1 MSSGRITLV
10 LGRMPLKADPAEY
23 RAAGPWCFSEQEEFF
38 PDWDK
43 NFTFAPEPLVDFDL
57 QQRACREVKALCADT
72 LPLVADRLCAHARTL
87 PPAYWET
94 LLTPWAMNVA
104 KQVVER
110 WWRVKAMVQ
119 AWGHEPLHVPL
130 LPRDC
135 TFRFATGPDFVLHGA
150 LGHTYNHWL
159 FSRLLEEVFP
169 PAWSME
175 YLPAVQKNYGEEE
188 QLSGKEKLRD
198 VLRNIM
204 LRLPCPRL
212 KGMSIGQSLR
222 YSLALLHKSHGPDK
236 SRPQVEYGS
245 AATGIA
251 ADFPPSITR
260 TLVTLFMASLP
271 QLLANHKHPARLT
284 PDPLGPRLRVA
295 SVLAYEDADYRQALA
310 KWRGR
315 GNRLMYVQHG
325 SDYGQVRCVSDV
337 EMVEY
342 SQHAFGT
349 WGWKEHQGSA
359 GNFIPLP
366 YPQLDGLEGRWQ
378 GKNGENLLFVG
389 TEMPAF
395 PYRLDAHPSPLQVV
409 EYRKDKARFFEQLGR
424 DLQAHS
430 LYRPYF
436 PVPGSLRDADWV
448 LARFPSVRMATGML
462 ASHLYACRLLVL
474 DHNGTTLL
482 ESLVANIPMV
492 LFWRREAWALTDEAT
507 ALLDMLAQAGIWHET
522 PQKAAA
528 KAAEVWHDP
537 LGWWMSDKVQ
547 QARREYCAQQ
557 ALTVPGGPNPYW
569 LKMLKS
575 L

>member
-1 MSSGRITLV
+1 MSNGRIILV
-10 LGRMPLKADPAEY
+10 LGRMPHKADPAVF

-43 NFTFAPEPLVDFDL
+43 KFTFAPEPLVEIAL
-57 QQRACREVKALCADT
+57 QERACQEVKALCADI
-72 LPLVADRLCAHARTL
+72 LPRIAERMCPHARSL
-87 PPAYWET
+87 PAAYWET
-94 LLTPWAMNVA
+94 LLTPWVMNVS

-110 WWRVKAMVQ
+110 WWRVKAMVR
-119 AWGHEPLHVPL
+119 AWGQEPLHVPL
-130 LPRDC
+130 LPRNC
-135 TFRFATGPDFVLHGA
+135 SFTFAGGPDFVLHGA

-169 PAWSME
+169 EAWSME
-175 YLPAVQKNYGEEE
+175 YLPALQKTYGEQEK
-188 QLSGKEKLRD
+188 LSGKEQVRE
-198 VLRNIM
+198 VLRKLM

-212 KGMSIGQSLR
+212 KGMSIAQTLR
-222 YSLALLHKSHGPDK
+222 FSLALLHRSHGPDR
-236 SRPQVEYGS
+236 SRPQAEYGS

-251 ADFPPSITR
+251 ADFPDS
-260 TLVTLFMASLP
+260 LVNKLVPLFMASLP
-271 QLLANHKHPARLT
+271 QLLANHKHPARLMK
-284 PDPLGPRLRVA
+284 DPLGPRLRVA
-295 SVLAYEDADYRQALA
+295 SVLAYEDADYRQSLA
-310 KWRGR
+310 RWRGR

-378 GKNGENLLFVG
+378 GQKGENLLFVG

-395 PYRLDAHPSPLQVV
+395 PYRLDAHPSPLQIV
-409 EYRKDKARFFEQLGR
+409 EYRKDKGRFFEALGR
-424 DLQAHS
+424 DVQARS

-448 LARFPSVRMATGML
+448 LERFPLVRMATGML
-462 ASHLYACRLLVL
+462 SNHLYACRLLVL

-492 LFWRREAWALTDEAT
+492 LFWRREAWALTSDAT
-507 ALLDMLAQAGIWHET
+507 ALLDMLAGAGIWHET

-528 KAAEVWHDP
+528 KAAEVWSDP
-537 LGWWMSDKVQ
+537 LAWWMSDNVQ
-547 QARREYCAQQ
+547 QARKAYCAQQ

>member
-1 MSSGRITLV
+1 MSNGRITLV
-10 LGRMPLKADPAEY
+10 LGRMPHKADPAVF
-23 RAAGPWCFSEQEEFF
+23 RAAGPWCFAEQEEFF

-43 NFTFAPEPLVDFDL
+43 KFTFAPEPLVDIPL
-57 QQRACREVKALCADT
+57 QERACQEVKALCADM
-72 LPLVADRLCAHARTL
+72 LPHIAGRMCPHAASL
-87 PPAYWET
+87 PAAYWET
-94 LLTPWAMNVA
+94 LLTPWVMNVS

-119 AWGHEPLHVPL
+119 AWGQELLHVPL

-135 TFRFATGPDFVLHGA
+135 SFSFATGPDFVMHGA

-169 PAWSME
+169 AAWSME
-175 YLPAVQKNYGEEE
+175 YLPAVQKTYGEQEK
-188 QLSGKEKLRD
+188 LSGKEQVRE
-198 VLRNIM
+198 VLRKLM

-212 KGMSIGQSLR
+212 KGMSIAQTLR
-222 YSLALLHKSHGPDK
+222 FSLALLHRSHGPDRA
-236 SRPQVEYGS
+236 RPQAEYSS

-251 ADFPPSITR
+251 ADLPPNFAS
-260 TLVTLFMASLP
+260 TLVTLYMASLP
-271 QLLANHKHPARLT
+271 QLLASHKHPARLT
-284 PDPLGPRLRVA
+284 PDPLGPRLRIA
-295 SVLAYEDADYRQALA
+295 SVLAYEDADYRQSLA

-349 WGWKEHQGSA
+349 WGWKQHQGSA
-359 GNFIPLP
+359 GNFVPLP

-378 GKNGENLLFVG
+378 GQKGENLLYVG

-395 PYRLDAHPSPLQVV
+395 PYRLDAHPSPLQIV
-409 EYRKDKARFFEQLGR
+409 EYRKDKSRFFEALGR
-424 DLQAHS
+424 DVQACS

-448 LARFPSVRMATGML
+448 LERFPAVRMATGML
-462 ASHLYACRLLVL
+462 SNHLYACRLLVL

-492 LFWRREAWALTDEAT
+492 LFWRREAWALTSDAT
-507 ALLDMLAQAGIWHET
+507 ALLDMLAEAGIWHET

-528 KAAEVWHDP
+528 KAAEVWSDP
-537 LGWWMSDKVQ
+537 LAWWMSDKVQ
-547 QARREYCAQQ
+547 QARKAYCVQQ

>member
-1 MSSGRITLV
+1 MSNGRITLV
-10 LGRMPLKADPAEY
+10 LGRMPHKADPAFF
-23 RAAGPWCFSEQEEFF
+23 RAAGPWCFAEQEEFF

-43 NFTFAPEPLVDFDL
+43 KFTFAPEPLVEIAL
-57 QQRACREVKALCADT
+57 QERACQEVKALCADM
-72 LPLVADRLCAHARTL
+72 LPRIAGRMCPHARNL
-87 PPAYWET
+87 PAAYWET
-94 LLTPWAMNVA
+94 LLTPWVMNVS

-110 WWRVKAMVQ
+110 WWRVKALVQ
-119 AWGHEPLHVPL
+119 AWGQEPLHVPL

-135 TFRFATGPDFVLHGA
+135 LFSFATGPDFVLHGA

-159 FSRLLEEVFP
+159 FSRLLEAVFP
-169 PAWSME
+169 AAWSME
-175 YLPAVQKNYGEEE
+175 YLPAVQKKYGEQEKP
-188 QLSGKEKLRD
+188 SGKEQVRE
-198 VLRNIM
+198 VLRNLM

-212 KGMSIGQSLR
+212 KGMSMAQTLQF
-222 YSLALLHKSHGPDK
+222 SLALLHRSKGPDR
-236 SRPQVEYGS
+236 SRPQAEYGS
-245 AATGIA
+245 AATGIS
-251 ADFPPSITR
+251 ADLPENFAS
-260 TLVTLFMASLP
+260 TLVTLYMASLP
-271 QLLANHKHPARLT
+271 QLLASHKHPVHLR

-295 SVLAYEDADYRQALA
+295 SVLAYEDANYRQTLA

-349 WGWKEHQGSA
+349 WGWKQHPGSA

-378 GKNGENLLFVG
+378 GQKGENLLYVG

-395 PYRLDAHPSPLQVV
+395 PYRLDAHPSPLQIV
-409 EYRKDKARFFEQLGR
+409 EYRKDKGRFFEALGR
-424 DLQAHS
+424 DVQARS

-448 LARFPSVRMATGML
+448 LERFPAVRMATGML
-462 ASHLYACRLLVL
+462 SSHLYACRLLVL

-492 LFWRREAWALTDEAT
+492 LFWRREAWALTSDAT
-507 ALLDMLAQAGIWHET
+507 ALLDMLAEAGIWHET

-528 KAAEVWHDP
+528 KAAEVWSDP
-537 LGWWMSDKVQ
+537 LAWWMSDKVQ
-547 QARREYCAQQ
+547 QARKAYCAQQ
-557 ALTVPGGPNPYW
+557 ALTVPGGLNPYW